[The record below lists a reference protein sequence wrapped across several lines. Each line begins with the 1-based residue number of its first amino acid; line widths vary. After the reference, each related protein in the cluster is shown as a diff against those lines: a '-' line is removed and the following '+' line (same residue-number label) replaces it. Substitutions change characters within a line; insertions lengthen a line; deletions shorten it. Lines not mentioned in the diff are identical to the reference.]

1 MTRECL
7 VEHKRSGI
15 GLVLISPEKIIIK
28 KSLRLGFL
36 ATNIENGGEGS
47 GNVLRLEISCW
58 PSEEGARGQRC
69 ENEEGLESGQAPII
83 GF

>member
-7 VEHKRSGI
+7 VEHRGSGV
-15 GLVLISPEKIIIK
+15 GLVLISLEKIIIK

-47 GNVLRLEISCW
+47 GSVLRLEISCW

-69 ENEEGLESGQAPII
+69 ENEGRLESG
-83 GF
+83 